1 MVNRRVGAAYG
12 SGVRVLD
19 VRERS
24 VPISRFADP
33 ALASGSLT
41 TSIVAVATDARR
53 DGVPVVG
60 YGFASFGRF
69 AQGGLIRERFAP
81 RLLAAGGGLD
91 PFRAWEAMM
100 AGEKPGGHGE
110 RCVAVG
116 ALDMALWD
124 ASAKAAGLPLH
135 HHLAEVLPQ
144 ARPQPDV
151 AVYAAGGYRYPADD
165 LRLLEHEAR
174 ALVELG
180 HEMVKI
186 KVGAASIA
194 EDLRRIDVVLGV
206 VGDPRRLAV
215 DAMNAWAGTTGIE
228 AARAL
233 APYGLRWLEDVG
245 DPHDFEGLSALAAAY
260 DAPLAAGEA
269 LFSAAEAHLL
279 RRHGSLRPDRDVL
292 VFDPV
297 HCYGIPGFLSI
308 LAEFEAAGWERSA
321 FWPHG
326 GHLFC
331 LHLVAALG
339 LGGAELNP
347 LAFQPFGGLTDAAR
361 VEHGR
366 ATPPELPGIGFEGRA
381 ALRSLFSGLGLE
393 QPRVPPMG

>member
-1 MVNRRVGAAYG
+1 MRI
-12 SGVRVLD
+12 LD
-19 VRERS
+19 GRERS

-33 ALASGSLT
+33 ALPGGGLT

-53 DGVPVVG
+53 DGAPVIG

-81 RLLAAGGGLD
+81 RLLAAGGDLD
-91 PFRAWEAMM
+91 PFRAWRAMM

-135 HHLAEVLPQ
+135 RHLAEVLPQ
-144 ARPQPDV
+144 ARPGPDV

-165 LRLLEHEAR
+165 LRLLAEEAR
-174 ALVELG
+174 ILMRLG
-180 HEMVKI
+180 HGLLKI
-186 KVGAASIA
+186 KVGSASLA
-194 EDLRRIDVVLGV
+194 DDLRRIEAVLSV
-206 VGDPRRLAV
+206 VGAPERLAV
-215 DAMNAWAGTTGIE
+215 DAMNAWTGATGIE
-228 AARAL
+228 AASAL
-233 APYGLRWLEDVG
+233 APYRLRWLEDVG
-245 DPHDFEGLSALAAAY
+245 DLHDFEGLSALAAAY
-260 DAPLAAGEA
+260 DEPLAAGEA
-269 LFSAAEAHLL
+269 LFSAAEARLL
-279 RRHGSLRPDRDVL
+279 GRHGGLRPDRDIL

-308 LAEFEAAGWERSA
+308 LRELEAAGWERSA

-331 LHLVAALG
+331 LHLVSALG

-347 LAFQPFGGLTDAAR
+347 LAFQPFGGLTDGAR
-361 VEHGR
+361 VEAGR
-366 ATPPELPGIGFEGRA
+366 AAPPELPGIGFEGRA
-381 ALRSLFSGLGLE
+381 TLRALFESLGL
-393 QPRVPPMG
+393 